1 MSTDPN
7 WLYNTIAQ
15 SSATIVAII
24 GGFITASVLSLS
36 ADKRSL
42 INQKKDKEARLETLR
57 NEKTTMSQELDAG
70 KSKTFIMSVFDKIIG
85 SQNIP
90 SFEELVNEN
99 PESQN
104 LNPQILKKDYEIFTS
119 KLLKAKDFIVN
130 NSNKIS
136 LKSGEFED
144 WIQTNR
150 LDISNYDYEILKSLY
165 DKVQD
170 QKQQSLSSLERVLL
184 PPTLLRMRLPYIPS
198 IVEQQERERLRQI
211 IKADTSEITSLE
223 NDIKTLDFRI
233 SKFSYPPNLGWG
245 IVVLGF
251 LAIFGILLPVLI
263 IFGETFFSWAKL
275 LTLITFCVGI
285 IGVFAYIVF
294 QIRVLK
300 K

>member
-150 LDISNYDYEILKSLY
+150 LDISNYDYKILKSLY